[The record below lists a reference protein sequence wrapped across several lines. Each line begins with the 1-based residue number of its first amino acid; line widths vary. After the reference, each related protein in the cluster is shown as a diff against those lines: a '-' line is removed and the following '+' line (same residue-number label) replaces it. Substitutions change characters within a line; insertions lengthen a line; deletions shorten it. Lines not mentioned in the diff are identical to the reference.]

1 MAGGRGG
8 FPMPAVGALS
18 ALASCPEDYYPV
30 SGQCCPNGYFK
41 FTSMIAYQTPCFSS
55 FKSKMTPP
63 PVTVGMVNNP
73 TDTSKPT
80 SAINNVAWAMGY
92 NLTEPSSSG
101 LSQGATIGIGVGAGV
116 FGLALVALLAVVFI
130 RIRRSKQAALQEQHL
145 SANNAHPGTT
155 YPPGYTAPHIP
166 SPPMSPPAAMGSPQM
181 QQYQPPPQTMP
192 KQQYSAGSWNQGY
205 GDYGQP
211 SQYEQQQG
219 LQQPGVYD
227 QGSYR
232 H

>member
-1 MAGGRGG
+1 MNSG
-8 FPMPAVGALS
+8 F
-18 ALASCPEDYYPV
+18 Y
-30 SGQCCPNGYFK
+30 K

-55 FKSKMTPP
+55 FSSKMTPP

-80 SAINNVAWAMGY
+80 SAINNLAWAMGY

-116 FGLALVALLAVVFI
+116 FALAVIALLAFVFI
-130 RIRRSKQAALQEQHL
+130 RIRRNKQAALQEQRVSEHD
-145 SANNAHPGTT
+145 ANPGTT
-155 YPPGYTAPHIP
+155 YTPGYAAPHP
-166 SPPMSPPAAMGSPQM
+166 SSPPMSSPAAMGSPQM
-181 QQYQPPPQTMP
+181 HQYQPPAQPQP
-192 KQQYSAGSWNQGY
+192 QYGAGNWNQGY
-205 GDYGQP
+205 SDYGLTNP
-211 SQYEQQQG
+211 HEQQQG

-232 H
+232 R